1 MAKLDNELKAAILRM
16 PVKEK
21 DKLLLRLV
29 AKDEK
34 LVRRLIFELLE
45 HSATADERA
54 AGLRRTIEEN
64 LPASGSRHLTPGL
77 LLMELRR
84 WNGRITEHVQA
95 TKDKLGEVVLTIYLF
110 NEAFRRHWDM
120 LNRSPTYRS
129 DTLAPYVVKRTVMLL
144 KKAEKLHEDY
154 YMEFRR
160 ELQELLAFIWNFKAT
175 AVWARELGLP
185 KQWEG

>member
-34 LVRRLIFELLE
+34 LVRRLIFE
-45 HSATADERA
+45 
-54 AGLRRTIEEN
+54 LRRTIEEN